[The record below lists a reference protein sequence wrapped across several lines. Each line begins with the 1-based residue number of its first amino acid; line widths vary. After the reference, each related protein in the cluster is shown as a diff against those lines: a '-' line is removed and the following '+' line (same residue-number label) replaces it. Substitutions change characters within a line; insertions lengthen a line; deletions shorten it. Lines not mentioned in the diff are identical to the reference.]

1 MVVYCPSCWA
11 ELAPNAQ
18 VCPRCGADLTALDA
32 EDYTDKLIAALRHP
46 EPFTQRRAAYVLGLR
61 RDPRA
66 VPALVEAMKGS
77 ADVYVRGEAAAAL
90 GKIGGPEAEAA
101 LRHMATD
108 QRAPTM
114 LRRAAADALAQTPS
128 NEG

>member
-11 ELAPNAQ
+11 ELAPDAQ
-18 VCPRCGADLTALDA
+18 VCPQCGADLTALGA
-32 EDYTDKLIAALRHP
+32 EDYTAKLIAALRHP

-61 RDPRA
+61 CDPRA
-66 VPALVEAMKGS
+66 VPALVETMEGS

-90 GKIGGPEAEAA
+90 GKIGGAEAETALWRVAA
-101 LRHMATD
+101 DRQAS
-108 QRAPTM
+108 AV
-114 LRRAAADALAQTPS
+114 LRRAAADALAQISS